1 MAKKKIQDKRLAE
14 AKDSSSRLAVQGDL
28 CKVLEEDAADIDWKT
43 IIYKVPKGVMAFACR
58 AFFGF
63 CFFLLVF
70 LSSCFFCRFVFLSF
84 CLCLSHCLF
93 PCLEQLKTVCL
104 RLAPN
109 RTV

>member
-63 CFFLLVF
+63 SFFSTCVF
-70 LSSCFFCRFVFLSF
+70 VILFFLSF
-84 CLCLSHCLF
+84 CLFVFLSVSFSLSFSLFRTVEDCLF
-93 PCLEQLKTVCL
+93 K
-104 RLAPN
+104 AGSK
-109 RTV
+109 